1 MPRLPSTGF
10 RADQMSANLPPD
22 LPPLALDN
30 LLSQYL
36 SQEGIDRRYSHLIL
50 RELHDATDLTEDQ
63 LNQAANELIADDSS
77 SRTSTSIRAPPT
89 PDFNNSNV

>member
-10 RADQMSANLPPD
+10 RADQMMSANLPD

-63 LNQAANELIADDSS
+63 LNQAANELITDDTP
-77 SRTSTSIRAPPT
+77 SRTTSIRSPPT